1 MTIKTY
7 ETQSAHS
14 PRGSQSPTC
23 AATASGE
30 SLSAE
35 FIGQPARPKVMM
47 VDDDKLNSFV
57 IAEYLKSDGYRDL
70 VYTTDPF
77 MAVSLGRHVLP
88 GLILLDLQMPEL
100 SGFDVLRELR
110 ADDAFDQT
118 AVVVLTASHDE
129 ALKERAIE
137 LGAADF
143 IHKGIGRD
151 SLLARLRA
159 VVKAAV
165 QDQSG

>member
-7 ETQSAHS
+7 ETQSGHS
-14 PRGSQSPTC
+14 PRGSQSSTC
-23 AATASGE
+23 AALASGE
-30 SLSAE
+30 YLSAE
-35 FIGQPARPKVMM
+35 FIGEPARPKVMM

-70 VYTTDPF
+70 VYTTDPY

-100 SGFDVLRELR
+100 SGFDILRALR
-110 ADDAFDQT
+110 ADDAFYQT
-118 AVVVLTASHDE
+118 AIVVLTASHDE
-129 ALKERAIE
+129 TLKARAIE

-143 IHKGIGRD
+143 LHKGIDRV
-151 SLLARLRA
+151 SLLTRLRD